1 MLFFFPAGVFL
12 SRHLGIVIKINA
24 LHPEQDW
31 QYMTNLHPLTVF
43 STSVFPTVLPVG
55 SYITS
60 PIISES
66 CFSETDSFRKH
77 FTAFSNRLS
86 MWWMLVLSNLIA
98 QRIFLNFISKILRG
112 ICTQWKVRKNESEE
126 NNKCTLLLALFVSLE
141 NVPASLEFLQNV

>member
-1 MLFFFPAGVFL
+1 MEDKLCPLSWRVEHSWDQITNPNPVEWTIKKKFSMPKEIYIKLTYLEMLFFFPAGVFL
-12 SRHLGIVIKINA
+12 SRHIEIVIKTNA

-43 STSVFPTVLPVG
+43 STSVFPTLLPVV

-77 FTAFSNRLS
+77 FY
-86 MWWMLVLSNLIA
+86 
-98 QRIFLNFISKILRG
+98 
-112 ICTQWKVRKNESEE
+112 C
-126 NNKCTLLLALFVSLE
+126 LL
-141 NVPASLEFLQNV
+141 Q